1 MFRKLQVQY
10 YKQKLYIKFCT
21 FTRSWIFVFQFLT
34 LMISPKLVPRTDTK
48 LFPTT
53 TPLILNTKQSIQF
66 IDGWAGWDR
75 WDGWGGWDRWDG
87 QDGWDKWDGCDGQ
100 DRWDGQDK
108 QDKQDGCDG
117 LDKLDGWDRWDGWDR
132 CDGLDR
138 GDEWDGWDE
147 SMKG

>member
-108 QDKQDGCDG
+108 QDGCDG